1 LLEAHTEVLRQQPD
15 ALLVLAPRYPARG
28 PDIEALAP
36 APGIRRRAAGQAPDA
51 DTTVYVADTVGE
63 MGLWYRL
70 ACVAFVGGSLAPVGG
85 HNPFEP
91 LALGC
96 AVLHGPQVGN
106 FEESYAAL
114 DAQGLALK
122 VSDAQ
127 GIATAVEAA
136 WAADRAQQHARWQAC
151 PLQTQARAMV
161 QDLVRMAR

>member
-1 LLEAHTEVLRQQPD
+1 
-15 ALLVLAPRYPARG
+15 
-28 PDIEALAP
+28 
-36 APGIRRRAAGQAPDA
+36 
-51 DTTVYVADTVGE
+51 
-63 MGLWYRL
+63 
-70 ACVAFVGGSLAPVGG
+70 VGG

-96 AVLHGPQVGN
+96 AVLHGPQVAN

-136 WAADRAQQHARWQAC
+136 WAADRAQQLVRWQAC

-161 QDLVRMAR
+161 QDLVRMARSR